1 MTAPNDPASPVE
13 HPTPDQLADLLA
25 GELADNDA
33 RATAAH
39 CDSCAR
45 CGPLRAQLAA
55 LPPLLASVPAPAMP
69 DAVSRRLQAALREEA
84 RLRAAPSAH
93 SAQAVVVPLRSRQR
107 RWFAGVAAAAAAV
120 VAVSVGTDALT
131 AGGGEESSSAGD
143 AGSAGGGLSAA
154 DEQRTRPESG
164 ASGGVVPGPVPEL
177 TARLFAREAPALVGK
192 SRIPAPPVPP
202 RCNDAALRAAGVE
215 GQLGLT
221 VRLDG
226 QLARL
231 AVNPETDVV
240 RAHACAS
247 GATLASAAV
256 APR

>member
-55 LPPLLASVPAPAMP
+55 LPQLLASVPAPPMP
-69 DAVSRRLQAALREEA
+69 DAVSRRVQAALREES
-84 RLRAAPSAH
+84 RLRAAPSDH

-143 AGSAGGGLSAA
+143 AGSAGGLSGPA
-154 DEQRTRPESG
+154 DQQRTQPESE

-177 TARLFAREAPALVGK
+177 TARLFAREAPVLVSK
-192 SRIPAPPVPP
+192 RIPAPPVPP
-202 RCNDAALRAAGVE
+202 ACNDAALRAAGVE

-231 AVNPETDVV
+231 AVDPETAVV
-240 RAHACAS
+240 RAHACPS